1 MEFLR
6 EAEMRRLARA
16 GGPDWTTH
24 LGGYRPLL
32 SGFVGRILS
41 VGEYAASS
49 PAALPTSGE
58 VVPSGAGLVEAVFEE
73 RTRPIRSSSVIEF
86 HREGEGYVIREVDL
100 GTGDHILYL
109 NTEEPNWAAWI
120 WEQKTRR

>member
-1 MEFLR
+1 MDFLR
-6 EAEMRRLARA
+6 EAETRRLARA
-16 GGPDWTTH
+16 GRPDWATH
-24 LGGYRPLL
+24 LGGYRRLL
-32 SGFVGRILS
+32 STFVGRIL
-41 VGEYAASS
+41 GLREYAASS

-58 VVPSGAGLVEAVFEE
+58 VVPSGAGLVEAVFAK
-73 RTRPIRSSSVIEF
+73 RTRPIRSNSVIEF